1 MDAQLALGGPWG
13 SRVHG
18 IMSAGPTT
26 PRAARGPLDG
36 SRPALRAA
44 GTLGPPPSALSPLPS
59 GHKQGHPE
67 ASACQPC
74 AQRLLPCSHLARVLL
89 NPSTVPPGCPPGC
102 PSCPMTCERTV
113 LYSPFKTSHL
123 RVPPTTPGWVAR
135 PRRPLLKLPHSQ
147 TSQGPTGR
155 QVGIVIPE
163 RWDMGGLG
171 EQGGLPKFRKRN
183 WESRKTEA
191 AIMSRTEDRK
201 GAAAQSEPRGSA
213 EEPARTSPGGG
224 QGVLPGATPAATPG
238 VPAGCPEDSEALTKH
253 SSNLPDAS
261 GKQDPRDRRTSKS
274 PTASQKPAQ
283 EYLQGCINVEHP
295 TRKVH
300 GACSQRMALQT
311 KGRGA
316 RPPGWGAAES
326 ASWRHS
332 QRLVRVRGH
341 VPGEQ

>member
-1 MDAQLALGGPWG
+1 MQDPPPPGLPEALWTAAAPPSVPPGPRVLPPLPCPLSPQAT
-13 SRVHG
+13 SRDIRRPLPASPVP
-18 IMSAGPTT
+18 SAFSPVPTLHECSST
-26 PRAARGPLDG
+26 
-36 SRPALRAA
+36 PALS
-44 GTLGPPPSALSPLPS
+44 L
-59 GHKQGHPE
+59 
-67 ASACQPC
+67 
-74 AQRLLPCSHLARVLL
+74 
-89 NPSTVPPGCPPGC
+89 PGCPPGC
-102 PSCPMTCERTV
+102 PSCPMTRERTV

-224 QGVLPGATPAATPG
+224 GQGALPGATPAATPG
-238 VPAGCPEDSEALTKH
+238 VPAGCPDDSEALTKH